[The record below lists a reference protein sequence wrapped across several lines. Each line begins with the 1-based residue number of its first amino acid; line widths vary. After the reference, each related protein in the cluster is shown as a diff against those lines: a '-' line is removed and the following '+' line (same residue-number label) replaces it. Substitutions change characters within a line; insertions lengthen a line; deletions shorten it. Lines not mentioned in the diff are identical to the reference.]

1 MSAQEY
7 GFVHLYI
14 GQGAGKTT
22 RAVGMAI
29 RAAGEGL
36 QVEFIQFMKSGT
48 SGEVA
53 VFTRIPNIHYRCPG
67 EHPFIMSR
75 GPEAVHLDHANQA
88 LKYAW
93 EALETPTHLLVC
105 DEILDTLLFG
115 ILEKGQISDLM
126 KACKG
131 KVELVMT
138 GRDAPR
144 EFIEAADY
152 VTELTQIKHAYYQ
165 GARARKGIEY

>member
-1 MSAQEY
+1 
-7 GFVHLYI
+7 
-14 GQGAGKTT
+14 
-22 RAVGMAI
+22 MAI

-36 QVEFIQFMKSGT
+36 HVEFVQFMKSGT

-53 VFTRIPNIHYRCPG
+53 ILKRIPNICYRCPG

-75 GPEAVHLDHANQA
+75 GPEAVHIEHANLA

-93 EALETPTHLLVC
+93 EALNNQTHLLIC
-105 DEILDTLLFG
+105 DEILDTIIFG
-115 ILEKGQISDLM
+115 ILEKERISDLM

-138 GRDAPR
+138 GREAPP
-144 EFIEAADY
+144 EFVEAADY
-152 VTELTQIKHAYYQ
+152 VTELTQVKHAYYR

>member
-1 MSAQEY
+1 
-7 GFVHLYI
+7 
-14 GQGAGKTT
+14 
-22 RAVGMAI
+22 MAI

-36 QVEFIQFMKSGT
+36 RVEFIQFMKSGT

-53 VFTRIPNIHYRCPG
+53 VFKKVPNIRYQCPG

-75 GPEAVHLDHANQA
+75 GPEPVHFDHASQA

-93 EALETPTHLLVC
+93 EALKNQTHLLIC
-105 DEILDTLLFG
+105 DEILDTIIFG
-115 ILEKGQISDLM
+115 ILEKERISDLM

-131 KVELVMT
+131 RVELVMT
-138 GRDAPR
+138 GRDAPV
-144 EFIEAADY
+144 EFIDAADY
-152 VTELTQIKHAYYQ
+152 VTELTQIKHPYYQ

>member
-1 MSAQEY
+1 
-7 GFVHLYI
+7 
-14 GQGAGKTT
+14 
-22 RAVGMAI
+22 MAI

-36 QVEFIQFMKSGT
+36 RVEFIQFMKSGA

-53 VFTRIPNIHYRCPG
+53 VFKKVPNIRYRCPG

-75 GPEAVHLDHANQA
+75 GPEAVHFDHANQA

-93 EALETPTHLLVC
+93 EALEHQTHLLIC
-105 DEILDTLLFG
+105 DEILDTIIFG
-115 ILEKGQISDLM
+115 ILEKERIFDFM

-138 GRDAPR
+138 GREAPR
-144 EFIEAADY
+144 KFIDLADY
-152 VTELTQIKHAYYQ
+152 VTELAQVKHAYYR